1 MDIKKLTRIFQPHL
15 VALLGLFALNVLF
28 FSPLVNGK
36 KLKQEDINQFEYITR
51 FNENTDNQSIVSK
64 YSDNFNGTIDQSL
77 WTDNMLGGM
86 PIYLIHNDDKGNILN
101 DLIPNKW
108 TPIGRMFI
116 FSAIAYAFFLFLS
129 IPTFLSF
136 FPSLSTLKNVMS
148 KVI

>member
-1 MDIKKLTRIFQPHL
+1 MDIKKLTRIFQPHI

-51 FNENTDNQSIVSK
+51 FNEKSDDKSIVSK

-86 PIYLIHNDDKGNILN
+86 PVYLIHNDPLLYDPVHEKRVECRALNIPEEL
-101 DLIPNKW
+101 
-108 TPIGRMFI
+108 GQVQYMFCD
-116 FSAIAYAFFLFLS
+116 
-129 IPTFLSF
+129 
-136 FPSLSTLKNVMS
+136 
-148 KVI
+148 KVILH

>member
-15 VALLGLFALNVLF
+15 IALLGLFVLNVLF

-51 FNENTDNQSIVSK
+51 FNEKIDDQSIVGK

-101 DLIPNKW
+101 DLIPNK
-108 TPIGRMFI
+108 
-116 FSAIAYAFFLFLS
+116 
-129 IPTFLSF
+129 
-136 FPSLSTLKNVMS
+136 
-148 KVI
+148 